1 MSNIAVVTINDVVF
15 DGKEGRIDDTSWT
28 EGKTYSYEEFQKKIY
43 EADYEHQNQA
53 DNRGYDKL
61 FCVANFTIDYDG
73 KKSNE
78 SMQCRID
85 IGDGKYGYENVSLM
99 EIIRNAISYND
110 RSIEV
115 RFTNKEVLPTP
126 EEYEAKYGNHKD
138 NLAKFIADNM
148 PELPK
153 FVSSIKPAEEIKEG
167 DIFEDSEYS
176 DYSRSYHYTF
186 YRVTRRTKSSCWVEK
201 LKSDYVKIPYEDKD
215 GYLDYKTVEYPSDE
229 VSDSKSSFYDID
241 TNKPLRII
249 PGKPVCL
256 KQGDNRIYQWN
267 GSLNESVKVKGKAM
281 NESIDNPHAFTYR
294 LLNRLQSDCDYW
306 LGNGGRYDGHLWA
319 KSPEAQIAK
328 MRELYNALEVKPE
341 WLTKEDID
349 EYERKMVGSAMNECK
364 FKKLSSAEYGKK
376 RKKSLI
382 ESLED
387 FETENPEI
395 EAFIDVEPVEE
406 VPAVNENPED
416 TVSMNIP
423 LLMRMLEFAKE
434 DAKTDV
440 ELHDVVEKLTDL
452 SKDGRVLTMDDYDA
466 IVSCCNPDE
475 AAEEIPAEEQGL
487 EEPVE
492 YDAPMSD
499 ENMSDE
505 EWLASYGW

>member
-1 MSNIAVVTINDVVF
+1 MKNLAVVTINDIVF
-15 DGKEGRIDDTSWT
+15 NGKEGPINDTSWP

-61 FCVANFTIDYDG
+61 FCVANFTIDYNG

-99 EIIRNAISYND
+99 EIIRNAIANND
-110 RSIEV
+110 RNIEV

-126 EEYEAKYGNHKD
+126 EEYEEKYGNHKD
-138 NLAKFIADNM
+138 NLAKFISDNM

-153 FVSSIKPAEEIKEG
+153 FASSIKPAEEIKEG
-167 DIFEDSEYS
+167 DIFENAEYS

-215 GYLDYKTVEYPSDE
+215 GYLDYKTVEYPSNE
-229 VSDSKSSFYDID
+229 VSDSKTSFYDID

-249 PGKPVCL
+249 PGNPVCL
-256 KQGDNRIYQWN
+256 KQGDNRIYQWS
-267 GSLNESVKVKGKAM
+267 GSLNESVKIKGK
-281 NESIDNPHAFTYR
+281 
-294 LLNRLQSDCDYW
+294 
-306 LGNGGRYDGHLWA
+306 
-319 KSPEAQIAK
+319 
-328 MRELYNALEVKPE
+328 
-341 WLTKEDID
+341 
-349 EYERKMVGSAMNECK
+349 AMNECK

-452 SKDGRVLTMDDYDA
+452 SKNGRVLTMDDYDA
-466 IVSCCNPDE
+466 IISCCNPDE
-475 AAEEIPAEEQGL
+475 DAEIPAEEQGL

-492 YDAPMSD
+492 YDVPMSD

-505 EWLASYGW
+505 EWLKSYGW

>member
-1 MSNIAVVTINDVVF
+1 MSNIAVVTINDIVF
-15 DGKEGRIDDTSWT
+15 DGKEGPINDTSWT

-61 FCVANFTIDYDG
+61 FCVANFTIDYNG

-138 NLAKFIADNM
+138 NLAKFISDNM

-153 FVSSIKPAEEIKEG
+153 FASSIKPAEEIKVG
-167 DIFEDSEYS
+167 DIFEDGEYS

-215 GYLDYKTVEYPSDE
+215 GYLDYKTIEYPSNE

-249 PGKPVCL
+249 PGNPVCL
-256 KQGDNRIYQWN
+256 KQGDNRIYQWS
-267 GSLNESVKVKGKAM
+267 GSLNESVKVKGK
-281 NESIDNPHAFTYR
+281 
-294 LLNRLQSDCDYW
+294 
-306 LGNGGRYDGHLWA
+306 
-319 KSPEAQIAK
+319 
-328 MRELYNALEVKPE
+328 
-341 WLTKEDID
+341 
-349 EYERKMVGSAMNECK
+349 AMNECK

-466 IVSCCNPDE
+466 IISCCNPDE
-475 AAEEIPAEEQGL
+475 DADEDAEEIPAEE
-487 EEPVE
+487 PVE
-492 YDAPMSD
+492 YDSPMSD

>member
-1 MSNIAVVTINDVVF
+1 
-15 DGKEGRIDDTSWT
+15 
-28 EGKTYSYEEFQKKIY
+28 
-43 EADYEHQNQA
+43 
-53 DNRGYDKL
+53 
-61 FCVANFTIDYDG
+61 
-73 KKSNE
+73 
-78 SMQCRID
+78 MQCRID

-138 NLAKFIADNM
+138 NLAKFISDNM

-153 FVSSIKPAEEIKEG
+153 FASSIKPAEEIKVG
-167 DIFEDSEYS
+167 DIFEDGEYS

-215 GYLDYKTVEYPSDE
+215 GYLDYKTVEYPSNE

-267 GSLNESVKVKGKAM
+267 GSLNESVKVKGK
-281 NESIDNPHAFTYR
+281 
-294 LLNRLQSDCDYW
+294 
-306 LGNGGRYDGHLWA
+306 
-319 KSPEAQIAK
+319 
-328 MRELYNALEVKPE
+328 
-341 WLTKEDID
+341 
-349 EYERKMVGSAMNECK
+349 AMNECK

-452 SKDGRVLTMDDYDA
+452 SKNGRVLTMDDYDA
-466 IVSCCNPDE
+466 IISCCNPEE
-475 AAEEIPAEEQGL
+475 ASEEIPAEEQGL

-505 EWLASYGW
+505 EWLKSYGW